1 MSDTEQPVDRTVARV
16 TELWVFPV
24 KSMAGTR
31 VDRAD
36 LTPTGLAGDRSWA
49 VVDEAG
55 ATVTARDEPRLRE
68 VKPRLEGGRL
78 LLDVPGEPPGLA
90 PEAAAAALS
99 QLHGRTVRLA
109 EQDTGGFTD
118 VAPVHLVS
126 TTSMSDAAHAEE
138 CDACDVTAPRA
149 NLVVDLDAGLGS
161 GSERDWVGRTLD
173 AGGSALTVSK
183 VPKHCL
189 GVYADVARAGGLTVG
204 DELRG

>member
-1 MSDTEQPVDRTVARV
+1 MTSDTSTTEDSLTAAARI
-16 TELWVFPV
+16 TELWLFPV

-31 VDRAD
+31 VDQAD
-36 LTPTGLAGDRSWA
+36 LTPTGLSGDRSWA
-49 VVDEAG
+49 VVDESG
-55 ATVTARDEPRLRE
+55 ATVTAREEPRLRE
-68 VKPRLEGGRL
+68 VRPRLEGDGL
-78 LLDVPGEPPGLA
+78 VLDVPGAEPGLA
-90 PEAAAAALS
+90 PDVAAPALS
-99 QLHGRTVRLA
+99 RFLGRTVRLA
-109 EQDTGGFTD
+109 EQDTGGFAD

-126 TTSMSDAAHAEE
+126 TVSMADAAHAEE

-149 NLVVDLDAGLGS
+149 NLVVDLGS

-189 GVYADVARAGGLTVG
+189 GVYADVARTGTLRVG

>member
-1 MSDTEQPVDRTVARV
+1 MSDTYQPDDRPGTAVARV

-24 KSMAGTR
+24 KSMAGSR
-31 VDRAD
+31 LDRAD

-49 VVDEAG
+49 VVDESG
-55 ATVTARDEPRLRE
+55 TTVTARDEPRLRE
-68 VKPRLEGGRL
+68 VHPRLEGGRL
-78 LLDVPGEPPGLA
+78 LLDLPGEQPGLA
-90 PEAAAAALS
+90 PDVAAAALS
-99 QLHGRTVRLA
+99 RLLGRTVRLT

-126 TTSMSDAAHAEE
+126 TTSMADAAHAEE

-149 NLVVDLDAGLGS
+149 NLVVDVGS

-173 AGGSALTVSK
+173 TGGSALTVSK

-189 GVYADVARAGGLTVG
+189 GVYADVARSGTLTVG
-204 DELRG
+204 DELRA

>member
-1 MSDTEQPVDRTVARV
+1 MTDPAPAARIR
-16 TELWVFPV
+16 ELWLFPV

-31 VDRAD
+31 VDQAEV
-36 LTPTGLAGDRSWA
+36 TPSGLSGDRSWA
-49 VVDEAG
+49 VVDGSG

-68 VKPRLEGGRL
+68 VRPRLQDGRL
-78 LLDVPGEPPGLA
+78 LLDVPDAEPGLA
-90 PEAAAAALS
+90 PDPAAAALS
-99 QLHGRTVRLA
+99 RFLGRTVRLV
-109 EQDTGGFTD
+109 EQDTGGFAD

-126 TTSMSDAAHAEE
+126 TGSMADASHAEE

-149 NLVVDLDAGLGS
+149 NLVVDLGS

-173 AGGSALTVSK
+173 AGGSALAVSK

-189 GVYADVARAGGLTVG
+189 GVYADVARAGTLTVG

>member
-1 MSDTEQPVDRTVARV
+1 MTGDTGTSHGAPAAARV
-16 TELWVFPV
+16 TELWLFPV

-36 LTPTGLAGDRSWA
+36 MTPSGLAGDRSWA
-49 VVDEAG
+49 VVDESG
-55 ATVTARDEPRLRE
+55 ATVTAREEPRLRE
-68 VKPRLEGGRL
+68 VSPRLVAGEL
-78 LLDVPGEPPGLA
+78 LLDVPGSDPGLR
-90 PEAAAAALS
+90 PDDAAAALS
-99 QLHGRTVRLA
+99 AWLGRPLRLA
-109 EQDTGGFTD
+109 ELETGGFAD

-126 TTSMSDAAHAEE
+126 TASMADAAHAEE

-149 NLVVDLDAGLGS
+149 NLVVDVGS

-189 GVYADVARAGGLTVG
+189 GVYADVARPGPLSEG

>member
-1 MSDTEQPVDRTVARV
+1 MTSETSTTTDPLPAARIS
-16 TELWVFPV
+16 ELWLFPV

-36 LTPTGLAGDRSWA
+36 VTPSGLSGDRSWA
-49 VVDEAG
+49 VVDESG
-55 ATVTARDEPRLRE
+55 ATVTAREEPRLRE
-68 VKPRLEGGRL
+68 VRPRLEDGRL
-78 LLDVPGEPPGLA
+78 LLDVPDADPGLT
-90 PEAAAAALS
+90 PDAAASALS
-99 QLHGRTVRLA
+99 RFLGRTVRLL
-109 EQDTGGFTD
+109 EQDTGGFAD

-126 TTSMSDAAHAEE
+126 SASMADAAHAEE

-149 NLVVDLDAGLGS
+149 NVVVDLGS

-189 GVYADVARAGGLTVG
+189 GVYADVARVGTLTVG